1 MVVWIMVLV
10 CATLDRSWRAGIPSG
25 FVPIYAASMRAMPA
39 WIAVLVPFAI
49 SACAVGESSLGAD
62 ESAPTAVAPARA
74 RLHGHNDYLQAVPL
88 RRALEL
94 GLGSVE
100 ADVFLQDGEL
110 RVGHE
115 RWQLRAGRTLR
126 ALYLAPLRD
135 HLAQHGKGALAAD
148 PARPFVLLVDIKAD
162 AEAVYRQ
169 LRAELAEFAPM
180 LTRFVDGRIERGPV
194 TMILSGSRPRATLAA
209 ERERLCALD
218 GRLADLD
225 AQPPPPPALVPWI
238 SDAWSRVSDWT
249 GVDDL
254 TADERARIAALAARA
269 QAQGRELR
277 FWGAPD
283 RPEAWQALRD
293 LGVDR
298 IGTDRPAIAARWL
311 DEATP
316 EMTPVS
322 RSADGR

>member
-1 MVVWIMVLV
+1 
-10 CATLDRSWRAGIPSG
+10 
-25 FVPIYAASMRAMPA
+25 MRAMPA
-39 WIAVLVPFAI
+39 WVVMFVPFAI
-49 SACAVGESSLGAD
+49 SACAGGESILGAD
-62 ESAPTAVAPARA
+62 EIAPAPVAATRA

-100 ADVFLQDGEL
+100 ADVYLQDGEL

-115 RWQLRAGRTLR
+115 RWQLRSGRTLR

-135 HLAQHGKGALAAD
+135 WLAQHGDRALAGD
-148 PARPFVLLVDIKAD
+148 PARPFVLLVDVKAD

-180 LTRFVDGRIERGPV
+180 LTRFVDDRIERGAV
-194 TMILSGSRPRATLAA
+194 TVILSGSRPRATLAA

-225 AQPPPPPALVPWI
+225 AVPPPPPSLVPWI

-249 GVDDL
+249 GGDEL
-254 TADERARIAALAARA
+254 AADERARIAALVDKAH
-269 QAQGRELR
+269 AQGRELR

-283 RPEAWQALRD
+283 RGEAWQALVD

-298 IGTDRPAIAARWL
+298 IGTDRPAVAVRWA
-311 DEATP
+311 DAQ
-316 EMTPVS
+316 S
-322 RSADGR
+322 RR